1 MKRNKEFHKKSFE
14 VSEME
19 NYLMYCN
26 GEWIGRELS
35 VIEVNNPATGQIV
48 ATVPF
53 GGKKEAAHAVDA
65 ASEAFPKWAALSAY
79 ERSDYI
85 RAWYELIK
93 ENEMDLARTMTIEQ
107 GKPLKEALGEVQ
119 YANGFMS
126 WYAEEGKRIYGETI
140 PATQS
145 NKRLF
150 VVKQPVGVVAAITP
164 WNFPAAMITR
174 KVAPA
179 LAAGCTVVVKPAEQ
193 TPLTALKL
201 AELAEKAGIPKGVF
215 NVITGDPKE
224 IGAVWLEDSRIR
236 KLTFTGSTEV
246 GKLLMRGSA
255 DTVKKVS
262 LELGGHAP
270 VIITKNADLE
280 KAVNGVIAAK
290 FRNAG
295 QTCVCSN
302 RIYVHEALC
311 EEFIQKFS
319 AKVKALRVGNG
330 LEEGTEIGPLID
342 DTAITKVQK
351 HVMDAVEKG
360 AKVETGGEIANGLFF
375 EPTVISNVT
384 DDMLCMTEETFGP
397 LAPVTSFS
405 SEEEVIQRA
414 NNSIFGL
421 AAYVFTENI
430 SEGIRIVE
438 GLEYGI
444 VGLNDGIPSTPQA
457 PFGGYKQSGLGR
469 EGGHYGIEEYLEVK
483 FISLG
488 L

>member
-1 MKRNKEFHKKSFE
+1 MQK
-14 VSEME
+14 
-19 NYLMYCN
+19 YLMYCN
-26 GEWIGRELS
+26 GEWIGNDLS
-35 VIEVNNPATGQIV
+35 VLEVNNPATGDVV

-53 GGKKEAAHAVDA
+53 GGRNEAALAVDA
-65 ASEAFPKWAALSAY
+65 ANDAFPKWAALSAY
-79 ERSDYI
+79 DRGNYI
-85 RAWYELIK
+85 RAWFELIK
-93 ENEMDLARTMTIEQ
+93 ENEMEIAKTMTIEQ

-119 YANGFMS
+119 YANGFIS
-126 WYAEEGKRIYGETI
+126 WYAEEGKRVYGETI
-140 PATQS
+140 PATTS
-145 NKRLF
+145 NKRIF
-150 VVKQPVGVVAAITP
+150 VIKQPVGVIAAITP

-201 AELAEKAGIPKGVF
+201 AELAEKVGIPKGVI
-215 NVITGDPKE
+215 NVITGDAKE
-224 IGAVWLEDSRIR
+224 IGEVWLADNRVR

-246 GKLLMRGSA
+246 GKLLMKGSA
-255 DTVKKVS
+255 DTVKKIS

-270 VIITKNADLE
+270 VIITKNANLE
-280 KAVNGVIAAK
+280 KAVDGVIAAK

-302 RIYVHEALC
+302 RIYVHKDME
-311 EEFIQKFS
+311 EEFVQKFS
-319 AKVKALRVGNG
+319 AKVKDLKMGNG

-342 DTAITKVQK
+342 AEAVAKVQV
-351 HVMDAVEKG
+351 HVDDAIKKG
-360 AKVETGGEIANGLFF
+360 AKVVTGGKAANGLFF
-375 EPTVISNVT
+375 EPTVVSNAS

-397 LAPVTSFS
+397 LAPITIFKD
-405 SEEEVIQRA
+405 EKEVIQRA

-444 VGLNDGIPSTPQA
+444 VGLNDGLPSTPQA

-483 FISLG
+483 YVSLG
-488 L
+488 I

>member
-1 MKRNKEFHKKSFE
+1 
-14 VSEME
+14 
-19 NYLMYCN
+19 MYCN
-26 GEWIGRELS
+26 GEWIGNDLS
-35 VIEVNNPATGQIV
+35 VLEVNNPATGDVV

-53 GGKKEAAHAVDA
+53 GGRNEAALAVDA
-65 ASEAFPKWAALSAY
+65 ANDAFPKWAALSAY
-79 ERSDYI
+79 DRGNYI
-85 RAWYELIK
+85 RAWFELIK
-93 ENEMDLARTMTIEQ
+93 ENEMEIAKTMTIEQ

-119 YANGFMS
+119 YANGFIS
-126 WYAEEGKRIYGETI
+126 WYAEEGKRVYGETI
-140 PATQS
+140 PATTS
-145 NKRLF
+145 NKRIF
-150 VVKQPVGVVAAITP
+150 VIKQPVGVIAAITP

-201 AELAEKAGIPKGVF
+201 AELAEKVGIPKGVI
-215 NVITGDPKE
+215 NVITGDAKE
-224 IGAVWLEDSRIR
+224 IGEVWLADNRVR

-246 GKLLMRGSA
+246 GKLLMKGSA
-255 DTVKKVS
+255 DTVKKIS

-270 VIITKNADLE
+270 VIITKNANLE
-280 KAVNGVIAAK
+280 KAVDGVIAAK

-302 RIYVHEALC
+302 RIYVHKDME
-311 EEFIQKFS
+311 EEFVQKFS
-319 AKVKALRVGNG
+319 AKVKDLKMGNG

-342 DTAITKVQK
+342 AEAVAKVQV
-351 HVMDAVEKG
+351 HVDDAIKKG
-360 AKVETGGEIANGLFF
+360 AKVVTGGKAANGLFF
-375 EPTVISNVT
+375 EPTVVSNAS

-397 LAPVTSFS
+397 LAPITIFKD
-405 SEEEVIQRA
+405 EKEVIQRA

-444 VGLNDGIPSTPQA
+444 VGLNDGLPSTPQA

-483 FISLG
+483 YVSLG
-488 L
+488 I